1 MLLKS
6 HMISFSIHKKSRL
19 SKARLGT
26 IVTPHGEVQTPAFV
40 GVATQA
46 TVKTLSSEEIPATKT
61 QLLIANTYHL
71 HLKPGELII
80 KKHGGLH
87 SFMNWR
93 GSLMT
98 DSGGYQVFSL
108 GFGRD
113 FGTGKIIKNAPLDS
127 IPIGAQP
134 KLLTITADGVTFT
147 SYIDG
152 REIFIGPKESI
163 RIQEALGADI
173 MIAFD
178 ECPSPLADRAYVQ
191 EALEKTHYWAKRC
204 LLFKKTDQALYGVV
218 QGGRFKDLRIESAQY
233 INSLPFDGFAIG
245 GEFGS
250 EKKQM
255 TSMLS
260 WITKQLDSRRPR
272 HLLGIGHV
280 DDLRR
285 AARAGMDTF
294 DCIVPTHYA
303 RHGYAFTSS
312 GKLDLNKRSFIRDT
326 KTLDR
331 RCACFVCQSYTRSY
345 IAHLLRAKEIT
356 GLRLLTHHNLF
367 YFNTLMEQIRLDIK
381 RGAL

>member
-26 IVTPHGEVQTPAFV
+26 IVTSHGEVQTPAFV

-93 GSLMT
+93 GPLMT

-113 FGTGKIIKNAPLDS
+113 FGTNKISQRNQNEHIS
-127 IPIGAQP
+127 VGAQP
-134 KLLTITADGVTFT
+134 KLLTINDDGVRFISYVDGTETFL
-147 SYIDG
+147 
-152 REIFIGPKESI
+152 GPKESI
-163 RIQEALGADI
+163 RIQERIGADI

-178 ECPSPLADRAYVQ
+178 ECPSPLADYAYNIQ
-191 EALEKTHYWAKRC
+191 ALKRTHLWAEKC
-204 LLFKKTDQALYGVV
+204 ISVKKSDQALYGVI
-218 QGGRFKDLRIESAQY
+218 QGGRYKKLRVESAQY
-233 INSLPFDGFAIG
+233 INTLPFDGFAIG
-245 GEFGS
+245 GEFGAR
-250 EKKQM
+250 KQSM
-255 TSMLS
+255 STMLS
-260 WITKQLDSRRPR
+260 WVTKHLNEKKPR

-280 DDLRR
+280 EDLRR

-312 GKLDLNKRSFIRDT
+312 GKMDLNKRQYIRDT
-326 KTLDR
+326 KALDR
-331 RCACFVCQSYTRSY
+331 SCACYVCQTYTRSY
-345 IAHLLRAKEIT
+345 IAHLLKAKEIT
-356 GLRLLTHHNLF
+356 ALRLLTQHNLF
-367 YFNTLMEQIRLDIK
+367 YFNTLMERIRFDIK
-381 RGAL
+381 KGVL